1 MRLSLTDIMALPP
14 IRRVSATG
22 DQGGHA
28 MKVADTLYCIADER
42 GFRLLR
48 GNGGRMEEIHAAG
61 ADDFPDWS
69 HALTETGRNR
79 SGGINFGTGG
89 GDAAEIERPRLAKH
103 IVSALEAE
111 WKKGGA
117 DHIVLAAGPKMLG
130 ELRKAMPKDLA
141 QEITD
146 EFSKDLSDI
155 PDHALLDHL
164 QAKD

>member
-1 MRLSLTDIMALPP
+1 
-14 IRRVSATG
+14 
-22 DQGGHA
+22 

-48 GNGGRMEEIHAAG
+48 GNGGRMEPIHAAG

-69 HALTETGRNR
+69 HGFREGGRNQ

-89 GDAAEIERPRLAKH
+89 GDSAEIERPRLAKH
-103 IVSALEAE
+103 IVAELEEE

-141 QEITD
+141 EAITQEVG
-146 EFSKDLSDI
+146 KDLSDI
-155 PDHALLDHL
+155 PDHALAAHL
-164 QAKD
+164 EEKG